1 MKKLFTI
8 LVIFILISSFNI
20 FRVSSTTHVEIWP
33 MFHHDLQHTGQ
44 SPYDTSGNDGT
55 LKWKYQTGSGII
67 SSPAIGSDGTIYV
80 GSDDHYLYALNPDGT
95 LKWRYQTG
103 VNINSSPA
111 IGSDGTIYVGSHDHY
126 LYALNPDGT
135 LKWRYQTGVNINSS
149 PAIGSDGTI
158 YVGSHDHYLYA
169 LNPDGTLKWRYQTG
183 SGIGSSPAIGS
194 DGTIYVGSDDH
205 YLYALN
211 PDGTLKWRYQTGVNI
226 NSSPA
231 IGSDGTIYVGSHD
244 HYIEGLD
251 DHYLYA
257 LNPGGN
263 LKWKFRT
270 GDRIFSSPAIS
281 SDGTIYV
288 GSQGP
293 YLYALNPNGTLK
305 WKYKTGDIIEP
316 SPAISSDGTIYVG
329 SHDYYLYAL
338 NVDGTLKWKYKT
350 GKEVVSSPA
359 IGSDGTIYVG
369 SWDNYLYAI
378 GPLSYSITVNV
389 IDSGVVSKNP
399 DKPFYNSGESV
410 TLTATPST
418 GYHFVDW
425 KGDVA
430 QGHETDNPL
439 RVTMDVY
446 KTITATFEINT
457 YTITSSAGIGG
468 TILPSGTITV
478 NYGDSKPF
486 MITPSPGYK
495 ISDVKVDGVSVGTV
509 SSYTFSNIIANHTI
523 GAIFKKEIIIITIIL
538 QIGNNSFTVNGVSNT
553 LDSPPVIKNS
563 RTLLPIRALIESLG
577 GTVGW
582 DATEKKVSVS
592 LGSKTIELWIG
603 KSIANVNGIDTPIDA
618 TNSKVVPEIINSRTM
633 LPLRFVTENLG
644 CNVQWDGTTKTITIT
659 YSG

>member
-1 MKKLFTI
+1 MKKLFII

-20 FRVSSTTHVEIWP
+20 FRVSSTILVEIWP

-44 SPYDTSGNDGT
+44 SPYDTSRNDGT
-55 LKWKYQTGSGII
+55 LKWRYQTGSGII

-80 GSDDHYLYALNPDGT
+80 GSLDSYLYSLNPEGT

-103 VNINSSPA
+103 SGIGSSPA
-111 IGSDGTIYVGSHDHY
+111 ISSNGTIYVGSD
-126 LYALNPDGT
+126 
-135 LKWRYQTGVNINSS
+135 
-149 PAIGSDGTI
+149 
-158 YVGSHDHYLYA
+158 DHYLYA

-183 SGIGSSPAIGS
+183 SGIGSSPAISS
-194 DGTIYVGSDDH
+194 DGTIYVGSDDY

-251 DHYLYA
+251 DRYLYA
-257 LNPGGN
+257 LNPNGT

-288 GSQGP
+288 GS
-293 YLYALNPNGTLK
+293 
-305 WKYKTGDIIEP
+305 
-316 SPAISSDGTIYVG
+316 
-329 SHDYYLYAL
+329 
-338 NVDGTLKWKYKT
+338 
-350 GKEVVSSPA
+350 
-359 IGSDGTIYVG
+359 
-369 SWDNYLYAI
+369 WDNYLYAI
-378 GPLSYSITVNV
+378 GPVSYSITVNV
-389 IDSGVVSKNP
+389 IDSGAVSKNP
-399 DKPFYNSGESV
+399 DKPFYNSEESV

-418 GYHFVDW
+418 GFHFIGW
-425 KGDVA
+425 KGDIA

-439 RVTMDVY
+439 RVTMDAH

-457 YTITSSAGIGG
+457 YTITPSAGIGG

-486 MITPSPGYK
+486 MITPSTGYK
-495 ISDVKVDGVSVGTV
+495 ISDVKVDGVSVGIV

-523 GAIFKKEIIIITIIL
+523 GAIFKKEIITITIIL
-538 QIGNNSFTVNGVSNT
+538 QIGNNSFTVNGVPNA

-563 RTLLPIRALIESLG
+563 RTLLPIRAIIESLG
-577 GTVGW
+577 GTVSW
-582 DATEKKVSVS
+582 EATEKKVTVI

-603 KSIANVNGIDTPIDA
+603 KSIAKVNGIDTPIDS

-644 CNVQWDGTTKTITIT
+644 CDVQWDGITKTITIT
-659 YSG
+659 YQAP

>member
-20 FRVSSTTHVEIWP
+20 FRVSSTTLVEIWP

-44 SPYDTSGNDGT
+44 SPYDTSRN
-55 LKWKYQTGSGII
+55 
-67 SSPAIGSDGTIYV
+67 
-80 GSDDHYLYALNPDGT
+80 DGT

-103 VNINSSPA
+103 SGIVSSPA
-111 IGSDGTIYVGSHDHY
+111 ISSDGTIYVGSNDSY
-126 LYALNPDGT
+126 LYSLNPE
-135 LKWRYQTGVNINSS
+135 
-149 PAIGSDGTI
+149 
-158 YVGSHDHYLYA
+158 
-169 LNPDGTLKWRYQTG
+169 GTLKWRYQTG

-194 DGTIYVGSDDH
+194 DGTIYVGSGDH

-211 PDGTLKWRYQTGVNI
+211 SDGTLKWRYQTGN
-226 NSSPA
+226 N
-231 IGSDGTIYVGSHD
+231 VG
-244 HYIEGLD
+244 
-251 DHYLYA
+251 
-257 LNPGGN
+257 
-263 LKWKFRT
+263 
-270 GDRIFSSPAIS
+270 
-281 SDGTIYV
+281 
-288 GSQGP
+288 
-293 YLYALNPNGTLK
+293 
-305 WKYKTGDIIEP
+305 
-316 SPAISSDGTIYVG
+316 
-329 SHDYYLYAL
+329 
-338 NVDGTLKWKYKT
+338 
-350 GKEVVSSPA
+350 SSPA

-378 GPLSYSITVNV
+378 GPLSCSITVNV

-399 DKPFYNSGESV
+399 DKPFYNSGESIS
-410 TLTATPST
+410 LTATPST

-439 RVTMDVY
+439 RVTMDAH

-478 NYGDSKPF
+478 NCGDSKPF
-486 MITPSPGYK
+486 MITPSTGYK

-523 GAIFKKEIIIITIIL
+523 GAIFKKEIITITIIL
-538 QIGNNSFTVNGVSNT
+538 QIGNNSFTVNGVPNT

-563 RTLLPIRALIESLG
+563 RTLLPIRAIIESLG
-577 GTVGW
+577 GTVYW
-582 DATEKKVSVS
+582 EATEKKVTVI

-603 KSIANVNGIDTPIDA
+603 KSIAKVNGTDTPIDA
-618 TNSKVVPEIINSRTM
+618 TNPKVVPEIINSRTM

-644 CNVQWDGTTKTITIT
+644 CDVQWDGTTKTITIT
-659 YSG
+659 YGG

>member
-1 MKKLFTI
+1 MKKLFII

-20 FRVSSTTHVEIWP
+20 FRVSSTILVEIWP

-44 SPYDTSGNDGT
+44 SPYDTSRNDGT
-55 LKWKYQTGSGII
+55 LKWRYQTGSGII

-80 GSDDHYLYALNPDGT
+80 GSLDSYLYSLNPEGT

-103 VNINSSPA
+103 SGIGSSPA
-111 IGSDGTIYVGSHDHY
+111 ISSNGTIYVGSD
-126 LYALNPDGT
+126 
-135 LKWRYQTGVNINSS
+135 
-149 PAIGSDGTI
+149 
-158 YVGSHDHYLYA
+158 DHYLYA

-183 SGIGSSPAIGS
+183 SGIGSSPAISS
-194 DGTIYVGSDDH
+194 DGTIYVGSDDY

-251 DHYLYA
+251 DRYLYA
-257 LNPGGN
+257 LNPNGT

-293 YLYALNPNGTLK
+293 YLYSLNPNGTLK
-305 WKYKTGDIIEP
+305 WKYRTGEITEP
-316 SPAISSDGTIYVG
+316 SPAISSDGTIYLG
-329 SHDYYLYAL
+329 SHDYYIYAL

-359 IGSDGTIYVG
+359 ISSDGTIYVG

-378 GPLSYSITVNV
+378 GPVSYSITVNV
-389 IDSGVVSKNP
+389 IDSGAVSKNP
-399 DKPFYNSGESV
+399 DKPFYNSEESV

-418 GYHFVDW
+418 GFHFIGW
-425 KGDVA
+425 KGDIA

-439 RVTMDVY
+439 RVTMDAH

-457 YTITSSAGIGG
+457 YTITPSAGIGG

-486 MITPSPGYK
+486 MITPSTGYK
-495 ISDVKVDGVSVGTV
+495 ISDVKVDGVSVGIV

-523 GAIFKKEIIIITIIL
+523 GAIFKKEIITITIIL
-538 QIGNNSFTVNGVSNT
+538 QIGNNSFTVNGVPNA

-563 RTLLPIRALIESLG
+563 RTLLPIRAIIESLG
-577 GTVGW
+577 GTVSW
-582 DATEKKVSVS
+582 EATEKKVTVI

-603 KSIANVNGIDTPIDA
+603 KSIAKVNGIDTPIDS

-644 CNVQWDGTTKTITIT
+644 CDVQWDGITKTITIT
-659 YSG
+659 YQAP

>member
-1 MKKLFTI
+1 MKKLFII

-20 FRVSSTTHVEIWP
+20 FRVSSTILVEIWP

-44 SPYDTSGNDGT
+44 SPYDTSRNDGT
-55 LKWKYQTGSGII
+55 LKWRYQTGSGII

-80 GSDDHYLYALNPDGT
+80 GSLDSYLYSLNPEGT

-103 VNINSSPA
+103 SGIGSSPA
-111 IGSDGTIYVGSHDHY
+111 ISSNGTIYVGSD
-126 LYALNPDGT
+126 
-135 LKWRYQTGVNINSS
+135 
-149 PAIGSDGTI
+149 
-158 YVGSHDHYLYA
+158 DHYLYA

-183 SGIGSSPAIGS
+183 SGIGSSPAISS

-251 DHYLYA
+251 DRYLYA
-257 LNPGGN
+257 LNPNGT

-288 GSQGP
+288 GS
-293 YLYALNPNGTLK
+293 
-305 WKYKTGDIIEP
+305 
-316 SPAISSDGTIYVG
+316 
-329 SHDYYLYAL
+329 
-338 NVDGTLKWKYKT
+338 
-350 GKEVVSSPA
+350 
-359 IGSDGTIYVG
+359 
-369 SWDNYLYAI
+369 WDNYLYAI
-378 GPLSYSITVNV
+378 GPVSYSITVNV
-389 IDSGVVSKNP
+389 IDSGAVSKNP
-399 DKPFYNSGESV
+399 DKPFYNSEESV

-418 GYHFVDW
+418 GFHFIGW
-425 KGDVA
+425 KGDIA

-439 RVTMDVY
+439 RVTMDAH

-457 YTITSSAGIGG
+457 YTITPSAGIGG

-486 MITPSPGYK
+486 MITPSTGYK
-495 ISDVKVDGVSVGTV
+495 ISDVKVDGVSVGIV

-523 GAIFKKEIIIITIIL
+523 GAIFKKEIITITIIL
-538 QIGNNSFTVNGVSNT
+538 QIGNNSFTVNGVPNA

-563 RTLLPIRALIESLG
+563 RTLLPIRAIIESLG
-577 GTVGW
+577 GTVSW
-582 DATEKKVSVS
+582 EATEKKVTVI

-603 KSIANVNGIDTPIDA
+603 KSIAKVNGIDTPIDS

-644 CNVQWDGTTKTITIT
+644 CDVQWDGITKTITIT
-659 YSG
+659 YQAP